1 MKVTVGLTT
10 WSEHHALIHAQR
22 PVTLNEYAQHFPVVE
37 VDTFFYALPQV
48 TTVQKWLG
56 EVSPDFQ
63 FIVKAHQTMT
73 KHPQAQLPNGQSLAE
88 MFKLFTRTVAPLVAT
103 DQLKTVLFQFPPTFT
118 ATPINIEYLMQIR
131 KWLSTLPIAIE
142 FRHQSWYRQGVLASL
157 IGYCQELKFTLVAVD
172 EPHQL
177 PTSVP
182 FELVTTNPQ
191 LGLIRLHGRNTQ
203 GWNHQGSDW
212 RKKRTLYSY
221 SKEELAGLKTVIEQL
236 SPQPQELCVIF
247 NNNSGGD
254 AAPNAQ
260 ELTRQ
265 MNLHFSGLV
274 PRAPEQ
280 LDLF

>member
-1 MKVTVGLTT
+1 MEMTVGLTT

-56 EVSPDFQ
+56 EVSPAFQ

-73 KHPQAQLPNGQSLAE
+73 KHPQAQLPNERSLTE
-88 MFKLFTRTVAPLVAT
+88 MFQLFRRTVAPLVAAN
-103 DQLKTVLFQFPPTFT
+103 QLKAVLFQFPPTFT
-118 ATPINIEYLMQIR
+118 ATTMNIEYLMQIR
-131 KWLSTLPIAIE
+131 KWLPTLPIAIE
-142 FRHQSWYRQGVLASL
+142 FRHQSWYRQGVFPSL
-157 IGYCQELKFTLVAVD
+157 INYCRELNFTLVAVD

-182 FELVTTNPQ
+182 FKLRLTNPK
-191 LGLIRLHGRNTQ
+191 LGLIRLHGRNAQ

-212 RKKRTLYSY
+212 RKKRTLYAY
-221 SKEELAGLKTVIEQL
+221 SKEELTGLKKVIEQL
-236 SPQPQELCVIF
+236 KPQPQELCIIF

-260 ELTRQ
+260 MLTQQ
-265 MNLHFSGLV
+265 MNLHFQGLV
-274 PRAPEQ
+274 PRSPEQ
-280 LDLF
+280 LNLF